1 MLAPLP
7 DVLAELG
14 GVATR
19 AQLVARGYDPYGL
32 TRAVR
37 AGVVLRLR
45 RSRYALITTDT
56 ATRVAVSMGGLLGGV
71 SAARSY
77 GWWAGTDQR
86 IHVSWPAHGNVA
98 KPGRVLF
105 GPRPDI
111 VHHWRI
117 LGASHQRA
125 SLTRE
130 SPEETLAQVLL
141 SCDRDT
147 AIACA
152 DSAIHLGTMREPE
165 VRSVLRRMPSRV
177 SAWGPFLDGRADSGL
192 ESIVRLWLVEQRLPF
207 QVHAAVPGV
216 GEVDFLVG
224 RSLIIETD
232 GSTFHDGPAEADRDG
247 RRDTEAGARG
257 YVTARIRYRMV
268 MDEPARWQQRI
279 LEHVRRGDHL
289 RSVRS

>member
-19 AQLVARGYDPYGL
+19 AQLLARGYDPYGL

-56 ATRVAVSMGGLLGGV
+56 PTRVAISMGGLLGGV

-105 GPRPDI
+105 EPRPDI

-117 LGASHQRA
+117 LRASDERA
-125 SLTRE
+125 SLSRE

-141 SCDRDT
+141 SSDRDT

-152 DSAIHLGTMREPE
+152 DSAIHLGTLREPE
-165 VRSVLRRMPSRV
+165 VRSVLRSMPARV
-177 SAWGPFLDGRADSGL
+177 AEWEPLVDGRADSGL
-192 ESIVRLWLVEQRLPF
+192 ESIVRLWLREQRVPF
-207 QVHAAVPGV
+207 RIHAAVRGV

-232 GSTFHDGPAEADRDG
+232 GGAFHDGPAEADRDG
-247 RRDTEAGARG
+247 RRDTEAGSRG
-257 YVTARIRYRMV
+257 YVTARLRYRMI
-268 MDEPARWQQRI
+268 MGDPARWQRRI
-279 LEHVRRGDHL
+279 LEHVARGDHL
-289 RSVRS
+289 RAIRS